1 VWTVVYI
8 APNKSI
14 ALKLQDSLASEGI
27 FADLRAANLDSDK
40 GFVEI
45 LVAESEAEEAQ
56 EIITKVL
63 VS

>member
-1 VWTVVYI
+1 MWTVVYI

-14 ALKLQDSLASEGI
+14 ALKLQDSLADEGI
-27 FADLRAANLDSDK
+27 LVNLRSANLDSDK

-45 LVAESEAEEAQ
+45 LVTESEAEEAQ

-63 VS
+63 VK